1 MNRLLSRSSNISLL
15 HRQIIQRRI
24 IRELSIGTSL
34 CWRGG
39 NEDKKQYGRAPVS
52 WFNVM
57 PMAVAQDL
65 ENVNKDPNVK
75 WRVAFK
81 FLFCVVVLCIIG
93 FIRNKDGMRGSS
105 TYNPYYSQPEKI
117 NPYSKQPNQNHKLML
132 QSFNIT
138 LLSANA
144 QGATRLSDMQAYEL
158 WKLEQDAKLIIKE
171 MNKVQTETET
181 KPPQPDTESDS

>member
-57 PMAVAQDL
+57 PMAVAQDQGS
-65 ENVNKDPNVK
+65 VG
-75 WRVAFK
+75 R
-81 FLFCVVVLCIIG
+81 
-93 FIRNKDGMRGSS
+93 DGRSS
-105 TYNPYYSQPEKI
+105 DGPRPSSSSGPLRRTWKI
-117 NPYSKQPNQNHKLML
+117 
-132 QSFNIT
+132 
-138 LLSANA
+138 
-144 QGATRLSDMQAYEL
+144 
-158 WKLEQDAKLIIKE
+158 
-171 MNKVQTETET
+171 
-181 KPPQPDTESDS
+181 

>member
-81 FLFCVVVLCIIG
+81 FVFCVVVLCIIG

-117 NPYSKQPNQNHKLML
+117 NPYSKQPNQNHT
-132 QSFNIT
+132 NI
-138 LLSANA
+138 
-144 QGATRLSDMQAYEL
+144 
-158 WKLEQDAKLIIKE
+158 I
-171 MNKVQTETET
+171 
-181 KPPQPDTESDS
+181 